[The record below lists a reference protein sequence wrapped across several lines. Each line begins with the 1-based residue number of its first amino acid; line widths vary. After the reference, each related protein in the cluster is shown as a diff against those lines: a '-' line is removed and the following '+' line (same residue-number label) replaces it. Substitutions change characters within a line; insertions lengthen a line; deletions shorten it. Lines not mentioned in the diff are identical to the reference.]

1 MQLEINAQ
9 PRVLQ
14 GTGASRRLRRAGK
27 TPGIVYGGNEPAVA
41 IELDHNEL
49 FQQMRKEAF
58 HASILVLNLEGKK
71 QRVLLRT
78 FNMHPFRREVQHID
92 FQRVSADQKIQMKV
106 PLHFINQEVSAAVKV
121 GGAKITHVLTEI
133 GVKCLPDALPE
144 FIDVDLSGIEVGHST
159 HVQDLKLPAGVELAN
174 RRENPVVVTVAVPR
188 GTDEEAPAAEAAPA
202 AAAPAAAKPA
212 EKTEEKKK

>member
-49 FQQMRKEAF
+49 FQQLRKEAF
-58 HASILVLNLEGKK
+58 HASILMLNLDGKK

-92 FQRVSADQKIQMKV
+92 FQRVSADEKIVMKV
-106 PLHFINQEVSAAVKV
+106 PLHFINQEASAAVKV
-121 GGAKITHVLTEI
+121 GGAKITHVMTEI

-144 FIDVDLSGIEVGHST
+144 FIDVDLSGIEVGRSVHAE
-159 HVQDLKLPAGVELAN
+159 HLQLPEGVELAS
-174 RRENPVVVTVAVPR
+174 RENPVVVTVAVPR

-202 AAAPAAAKPA
+202 AAAPAAKPA
-212 EKTEEKKK
+212 EKPEEKKK